1 MHFKCMENINVRK
14 NQQIESC
21 VIQIACLS
29 LAKSAWWN
37 HCKTF
42 FSALDHLMVNSIL
55 KRQNSIINL
64 CHNRPEI
71 NVSVFNLDNWKQIEL
86 RKLLLLTVVK
96 KQTKKINKTTNKQ
109 LRLINQSQELLTSI
123 TGVTTCLCAIKP
135 VNVIRSVRKC
145 FGLEITGENFINK
158 IYCQQ
163 QWIFL
168 WNCLKRTVFLWNRM
182 RKVI

>member
-42 FSALDHLMVNSIL
+42 FSALDDLMVNSIL

-96 KQTKKINKTTNKQ
+96 KQTKKNKQ
-109 LRLINQSQELLTSI
+109 NNEQTITFDQPKSRVAYINYGRYDMFVCHQ
-123 TGVTTCLCAIKP
+123 TC
-135 VNVIRSVRKC
+135 
-145 FGLEITGENFINK
+145 
-158 IYCQQ
+158 
-163 QWIFL
+163 
-168 WNCLKRTVFLWNRM
+168 
-182 RKVI
+182 